1 MEKIIIGFGSNK
13 GNREKNI
20 KRAIKLIEKRIYI
33 EKISSFFETKPEEKA
48 RGGKFLNGVIEG
60 KTNLKAEE
68 LLYFLKCI
76 EKKLGRKFPHQKGD
90 EREIDMDIIFYGNKV
105 IKNNFLQIPHL
116 KWKTRYFVLK
126 PIFEISPHFV
136 DPVEKKSI
144 KEIYEKRKNG
154 NF

>member
-1 MEKIIIGFGSNK
+1 MEKVIIGFGSNK

-68 LLYFLKCI
+68 LLYFLKSI
-76 EKKLGRKFPHQKGD
+76 EKKMGRNFPHKRGD
-90 EREIDMDIIFYGNKV
+90 EREIDLDIIFYGDKK
-105 IKNNFLQIPHL
+105 IKNGLLQIPHP
-116 KWKTRYFVLK
+116 KYKERMFVLK
-126 PIFEISPHFV
+126 PLYEISPNFV
-136 DPVEKKSI
+136 DPVKK
-144 KEIYEKRKNG
+144 K
-154 NF
+154 